1 VTERHVKR
9 KSAAKY
15 WLLCGEDMSRIG
27 NLPIEIP
34 AGVEVTLAPGH
45 VRVKGPGG
53 TLERT
58 LPREISVVQEDGKL
72 LLSRPSEDGRVRS
85 LHGLT
90 RTLIHN
96 MVLGVTEGFQ
106 KNLEIH
112 GVGYRAISKG
122 TDIELQLGFS
132 HPITYE
138 APEGITFEIP
148 APNRI
153 TVKGADKEAVGQ
165 VAAEIRALR
174 KPDPYKQKGVRYEG
188 EYIRKKAGKTAK

>member
-1 VTERHVKR
+1 VKPAERKL
-9 KSAAKY
+9 AAKY
-15 WLLCGEDMSRIG
+15 WRLFGEDMSRIG
-27 NLPIEIP
+27 NSPIEIP
-34 AGVEVTLAPGH
+34 TGVEVTLAPGQ

-58 LPREISVVQEDGKL
+58 LPREITVVQEDGKL
-72 LLSRPSEDGRVRS
+72 VLTRPSEDGRVRS

-106 KNLEIH
+106 KKLEIH
-112 GVGYRAISKG
+112 GVGFRAIAKG
-122 TDIELQLGFS
+122 AGLELQLGFS
-132 HPITYE
+132 HTINYD
-138 APEGITFEIP
+138 APEGITFDVP

-165 VAAEIRALR
+165 VAAEIRGLR

>member
-1 VTERHVKR
+1 
-9 KSAAKY
+9 
-15 WLLCGEDMSRIG
+15 MSRIG
-27 NLPIEIP
+27 NSPIDIP
-34 AGVEVTLAPGH
+34 SGVEVTLQPGH

-58 LPREISVVQEDGKL
+58 VPREISVTQEDGKVVL
-72 LLSRPSEDGRVRS
+72 TRPSEDGRLRS

-90 RTLIHN
+90 RTLINN
-96 MVLGVTEGFQ
+96 MVLGVTEGFL
-106 KNLEIH
+106 KKLEIH
-112 GVGYRAISKG
+112 GVGYRAIAKG
-122 TDIELQLGFS
+122 TGIELQLGYS
-132 HPITYE
+132 HPIAYDP
-138 APEGITFEIP
+138 PEGITFEIP

-153 TVKGADKEAVGQ
+153 TVRGADKEAVGQ